1 MAKLRMSEE
10 EFERQYAEA
19 VRRGEERMATE
30 PQAKSVSYDR
40 KTNRLMIEMENGS
53 TFILPCELLQGL
65 AGAAPEDIAEV
76 ELLLYGN
83 ALHWEKLDADFSV
96 AGLLAEDFGNR
107 AWMAELRRKS
117 ESASSDVQMS
127 FTVASGKKGRSA
139 KNGKRRKSA

>member
-1 MAKLRMSEE
+1 GKWEIDEE
-10 EFERQYAEA
+10 ELEQQHSEA

-53 TFILPCELLQGL
+53 MFILPCELLQGL

-76 ELLLYGN
+76 ELLPYGN
-83 ALHWEKLDADFSV
+83 ALHWERLDADFSV
-96 AGLLAEDFGNR
+96 AGLLAGDFGNR

-117 ESASSDVQMS
+117 ESASSDLQMS
-127 FTVASGKKGRSA
+127 STVASGKKGRSA